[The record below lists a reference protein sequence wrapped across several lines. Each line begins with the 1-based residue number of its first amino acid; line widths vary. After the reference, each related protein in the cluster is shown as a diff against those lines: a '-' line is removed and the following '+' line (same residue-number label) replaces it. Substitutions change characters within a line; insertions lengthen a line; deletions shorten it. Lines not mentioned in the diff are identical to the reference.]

1 MMEKKKFIIFEIIS
15 GLLVIGLVLTVFFV
29 DLDLGIFKIISQK
42 NLVAQYNSLKELDT
56 KLLTAKTNYDTSV
69 KAVETSKSDYKRQK
83 DQYDAITD
91 ETIAVIKEATTEE
104 KYNIEYMWIKLGNYA
119 TANNLTLS
127 LVEPGGSSQV
137 ETPEKATTTQTTNT
151 TTQTTDDNTNSAA
164 GNTNTPAP
172 SSNTASSGE
181 LSISVKG
188 NYLNVSEFIFELEND
203 GELRFKLDKIKMEYA
218 GNNQITATFA
228 VKNLKFVK

>member
-1 MMEKKKFIIFEIIS
+1 MEKKKFIIFEIIS